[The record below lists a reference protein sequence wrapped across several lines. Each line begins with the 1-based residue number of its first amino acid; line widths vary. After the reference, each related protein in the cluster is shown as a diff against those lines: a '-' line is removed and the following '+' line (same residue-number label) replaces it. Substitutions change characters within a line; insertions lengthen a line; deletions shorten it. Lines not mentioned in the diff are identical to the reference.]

1 MEIFS
6 WFLSAVLIE
15 NVVLS
20 RFLGT
25 CPFLGVSKENKSALG
40 MGLAVTIVICISS
53 IISYLLYFYVLEK
66 YNLEFMKTIVFILVI
81 ASLVQIIEMIIKKF
95 FKTLYNTLGIYL
107 PLITTN
113 CAVLGMSQIVI
124 DGTFTLYK
132 VFLYSLFSGLGFLF
146 VLIVF
151 SNIRKKLESAPIIK
165 SFKNVPIALICAGLM
180 ALIISRFSGV
190 I

>member
-1 MEIFS
+1 METFS

-81 ASLVQIIEMIIKKF
+81 ASLVLDPH
-95 FKTLYNTLGIYL
+95 TG
-107 PLITTN
+107 
-113 CAVLGMSQIVI
+113 
-124 DGTFTLYK
+124 
-132 VFLYSLFSGLGFLF
+132 FSGD
-146 VLIVF
+146 
-151 SNIRKKLESAPIIK
+151 R
-165 SFKNVPIALICAGLM
+165 
-180 ALIISRFSGV
+180 
-190 I
+190 